1 MLAVCVS
8 LRHNGQVTDYSE
20 RPTWYVN
27 ASAREFRT
35 EPAPAEVLDFHC
47 RLPGYEVTA
56 LRESAGLADSLGVGR
71 VFVKEEA
78 RRFGLPAFKMVGA
91 SWAIH
96 KALAERTEDP
106 DFDWTFEDLAERF
119 GGPGGLK
126 LVCATDGNHGRAV
139 AHTAKLLDLAA
150 HVFVPAEIG
159 QRAKEG
165 ILSEGAELTEVNA
178 PYDDVVIQATA
189 AADSDPNAMM
199 VQDTAWQGYERI
211 PGWIVEGYS
220 TIFRE
225 LDAQLAEAGLEG
237 PDVVVTPCGVGSL
250 IQATA
255 AHYRGSDRN
264 STSVKP
270 SLLSVEPVEAAC
282 LLESLKA
289 NRPVAVQT
297 GRTRMAG
304 LNCGKVSTIA
314 WPVLHGGIDAA
325 VSITEDQD
333 LAAVEELESLG
344 IDSGPCG
351 AASLAGLETAF
362 ADPAVREGMG
372 VTSQSVVV
380 LLSTESREANPVE
393 D

>member
-1 MLAVCVS
+1 M
-8 LRHNGQVTDYSE
+8 TDYSE
-20 RPTWYVN
+20 PPTWYVN
-27 ASAREFRT
+27 PAAREFKT
-35 EPAPAEVLDFHC
+35 PPAPAEVLDFHR

-56 LRESAGLADSLGVGR
+56 LRESPGLADSLGVGR

-96 KALAERTEDP
+96 RALSTRTEDP
-106 DFDWTFEDLAERF
+106 EYDWTFDDLAERF
-119 GGPGGLK
+119 GGAGGLK

-139 AHTAKLLDLAA
+139 AHTAKLLNLSA

-159 QRAKEG
+159 QRAKEE
-165 ILSEGAELTEVNA
+165 ILGEGAELSEVNK
-178 PYDDVVIQATA
+178 PYDDVVLQATA
-189 AADSDPNAMM
+189 AADADPDALM
-199 VQDTAWQGYERI
+199 VQDTAWEGYERI

-225 LDAQLAEAGLEG
+225 LDAQLAQEGLAG

-255 AHYRGSDRN
+255 AHYRGSDRGQDAPQ
-264 STSVKP
+264 P
-270 SLLSVEPVEAAC
+270 SLLSVEPVDADC
-282 LLESLKA
+282 LLQSLNA
-289 NRPVAVQT
+289 GRPVAVKT

-304 LNCGKVSTIA
+304 LNCGTVSTIA

-325 VSITEDQD
+325 VSITEDED
-333 LAAVEELESLG
+333 LAAVGELEGLD

-362 ADPAVREGMG
+362 ADPVVRAGMAVAAD
-372 VTSQSVVV
+372 SVVV

-393 D
+393 A

>member
-1 MLAVCVS
+1 MLAVRDT

-27 ASAREFRT
+27 AAAREFRT
-35 EPAPAEVLDFHC
+35 EPAPAEVLDFHR

-56 LRESAGLADSLGVGR
+56 LRESPGLADNLGVGR

-189 AADSDPNAMM
+189 AADSDPDAMM
-199 VQDTAWQGYERI
+199 VQDTAWEGYERI

-225 LDAQLAEAGLEG
+225 LDSQLAEAGLEG

-255 AHYRGSDRN
+255 AHYRGNDRA
-264 STSVKP
+264 STAVKP

-333 LAAVEELESLG
+333 LAAVEELKGLG

-372 VTSQSVVV
+372 VTARSVVV

-393 D
+393 G

>member
-1 MLAVCVS
+1 MLAARVT

-20 RPTWYVN
+20 PPTWYVN
-27 ASAREFRT
+27 GAAREFRT
-35 EPAPAEVLDFHC
+35 EPAPAEVLDFH
-47 RLPGYEVTA
+47 RSLSGYEVTA
-56 LRESAGLADSLGVGR
+56 LRESPGLADSLGVGR

-139 AHTAKLLDLAA
+139 AHTAKLLNLAA

-165 ILSEGAELTEVNA
+165 IQSEGAELTEVNA

-189 AADSDPNAMM
+189 AADSDADAMM
-199 VQDTAWQGYERI
+199 VQDTAWEGYERI

-255 AHYRGSDRN
+255 AHYRGSDRDP
-264 STSVKP
+264 TAVKP
-270 SLLSVEPVEAAC
+270 SLLSVEPVEADC

-325 VSITEDQD
+325 VSITEDED
-333 LAAVEELESLG
+333 LAAVKELESLG

-351 AASLAGLETAF
+351 AASLAGLEIAF

-372 VTSQSVVV
+372 VTAESVVV

>member
-1 MLAVCVS
+1 MLAVDAT
-8 LRHNGQVTDYSE
+8 LRHNRQVTDYSE
-20 RPTWYVN
+20 PATWYVN
-27 ASAREFRT
+27 PAARQFRT
-35 EPAPAEVLDFHC
+35 DPAPAGILDFH
-47 RLPGYEVTA
+47 RGLPGYEVTA
-56 LRESAGLADSLGVGR
+56 LRESSGLAESLGVGR

-165 ILSEGAELTEVNA
+165 ILGEGAELTEVDA

-189 AADSDPNAMM
+189 AADSDPDAMM
-199 VQDTAWQGYERI
+199 VQDTAWEGYERI

-255 AHYRGSDRN
+255 AHYRGSDRE
-264 STSVKP
+264 SAAVKP

-282 LLESLKA
+282 LLESLNA
-289 NRPVAVQT
+289 NRPITIQT

-372 VTSQSVVV
+372 VTAESVVV
-380 LLSTESREANPVE
+380 LLSTESREANPIE
-393 D
+393 A